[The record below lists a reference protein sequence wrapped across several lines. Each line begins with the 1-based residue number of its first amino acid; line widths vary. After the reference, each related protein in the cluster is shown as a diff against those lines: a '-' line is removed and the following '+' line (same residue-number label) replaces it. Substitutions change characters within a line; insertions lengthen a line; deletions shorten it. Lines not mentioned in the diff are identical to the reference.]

1 MILPAV
7 ILKKIKSYLIS
18 KDLLII
24 GSVDKSNIFDI
35 ERDKI
40 LSAISF
46 QKIMNKYYEDY
57 RMNDIKKE
65 LNYYIHYYKVQ
76 GEFYIEISNY
86 LLSKYNMHCFTPIN
100 CYFNKHPTYY
110 ADKIYH
116 SDIFENINSYET
128 QLLTN
133 VRMSFIYRCKKLSR
147 LYHSIMKSETVKS
160 LIY

>member
-1 MILPAV
+1 MILPAI

-24 GSVDKSNIFDI
+24 SSVDKSNIFDI

-46 QKIMNKYYEDY
+46 QKLMNKYYTDY
-57 RMNDIKKE
+57 SVNDIKKE
-65 LNYYIHYYKVQ
+65 LNYEIHYYKVQ
-76 GEFYIEISNY
+76 GEFYIEVSNY
-86 LLSKYNMHCFTPIN
+86 LLSKYNIHCFIPIN
-100 CYFNKHPTYY
+100 SYFKKHPTYY

-116 SDIFENINSYET
+116 SNIFGDINNYET

-133 VRMSFIYRCKKLSR
+133 VKMSFIYRCKKVSR
-147 LYHSIMKSETVKS
+147 LYHSIMKSHTVKS

>member
-65 LNYYIHYYKVQ
+65 LNYDIHYYKVQ
-76 GEFYIEISNY
+76 GEFYIEIS
-86 LLSKYNMHCFTPIN
+86 MR
-100 CYFNKHPTYY
+100 
-110 ADKIYH
+110 KI
-116 SDIFENINSYET
+116 
-128 QLLTN
+128 
-133 VRMSFIYRCKKLSR
+133 C
-147 LYHSIMKSETVKS
+147 
-160 LIY
+160 